1 MKKKRVVKKKST
13 TKEKKS
19 VIRKMTKRENI
30 WENTRIKERK
40 LYEITWWFEKRAV
53 NKKER
58 VKEKIMW

>member
-1 MKKKRVVKKKST
+1 MMKKEQLKKEYNKR
-13 TKEKKS
+13 KKS
-19 VIRKMTKRENI
+19 VISKMTKRKNI

-40 LYEITWWFEKRAV
+40 LYEIAWWFEKRAV

>member
-1 MKKKRVVKKKST
+1 MKKKRVVKKRVQQ
-13 TKEKKS
+13 KKKK

>member
-1 MKKKRVVKKKST
+1 MMKKEQLKKECNKRKKSM
-13 TKEKKS
+13 
-19 VIRKMTKRENI
+19 IRKMTKRKNI

-40 LYEITWWFEKRAV
+40 LYEIAWWFEKRAV